1 MVHMLQ
7 GVGDGGDRLL
17 IDVAAA
23 SEPLAEQEFQVWS
36 SEQRVFISSV
46 MDELRD
52 ERRAVADR
60 LERLGCEPVLFER
73 FGGREDDPEAAYLHE
88 VATCATYVGILGR
101 RYGRQLP
108 SRYSATHAEYLAAE
122 RGGLRVA
129 VWAKDIPDREGHE
142 QSFLDEIRTFHTT
155 GRFETTPELAEDV
168 ERRLRRIA
176 AEDLAPW
183 VKLGALVFRAR
194 KITEKAGRTEVSA
207 RLRSAEILAG
217 LEAMRSD
224 LSRGSQDLRLTYAGR
239 VRRAGLE
246 DLEVTTTAG
255 RGAEIRLSL
264 TTSEIASDTFADMS
278 VSEGGKTY
286 SSEDLTEMGLRH
298 ALFGEPISLG
308 GLTHHM
314 SEIDDPLRPVG
325 ELGLSEE
332 MIRPIVHILLTDAL
346 VGRGRASR
354 ITRFRLGTAI
364 AGQRHLELAWQAPVR
379 YQNVDPEERQ
389 IEGVVSLA
397 RR

>member
-1 MVHMLQ
+1 
-7 GVGDGGDRLL
+7 
-17 IDVAAA
+17 
-23 SEPLAEQEFQVWS
+23 
-36 SEQRVFISSV
+36 
-46 MDELRD
+46 
-52 ERRAVADR
+52 
-60 LERLGCEPVLFER
+60 
-73 FGGREDDPEAAYLHE
+73 
-88 VATCATYVGILGR
+88 
-101 RYGRQLP
+101 
-108 SRYSATHAEYLAAE
+108 
-122 RGGLRVA
+122 
-129 VWAKDIPDREGHE
+129 
-142 QSFLDEIRTFHTT
+142 
-155 GRFETTPELAEDV
+155 
-168 ERRLRRIA
+168 
-176 AEDLAPW
+176 
-183 VKLGALVFRAR
+183 
-194 KITEKAGRTEVSA
+194 VSA

-389 IEGVVSLA
+389 IQGVVSLA